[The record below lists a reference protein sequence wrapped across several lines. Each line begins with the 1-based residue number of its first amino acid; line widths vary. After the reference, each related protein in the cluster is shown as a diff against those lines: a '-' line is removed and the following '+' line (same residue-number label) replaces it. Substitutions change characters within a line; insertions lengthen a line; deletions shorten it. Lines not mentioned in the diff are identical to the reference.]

1 MVTGTGQNFTTFFV
15 PGDIIRAGGQVRT
28 IQAVT
33 DDTHLTTFSAPGV
46 VPQSIPPGTSYEK
59 VGVKTTLD
67 RFKAQN
73 GFVADEASA
82 VFFNAGDL
90 GFGRSMHMWRSGATV
105 AYYVS
110 NYPNVEAARLGT
122 SLIATVAMDYS
133 PNPLGGPP
141 YTKFY
146 VYNNAGARVNNAD
159 LDGRGAK
166 FIPRL
171 CLICH
176 GGQYVPPNSANQ
188 GNMGARF
195 IAFDLESYLYSG
207 FDPAFSRTNQEEEFR
222 KLNRVVLENT
232 NPTPAA
238 QQLIEGWYG
247 GPGGAAITGENGQ

>member
-1 MVTGTGQNFTTFFV
+1 MEVWS
-15 PGDIIRAGGQVRT
+15 DGG
-28 IQAVT
+28 
-33 DDTHLTTFSAPGV
+33 L
-46 VPQSIPPGTSYEK
+46 
-59 VGVKTTLD
+59 
-67 RFKAQN
+67 
-73 GFVADEASA
+73 
-82 VFFNAGDL
+82 
-90 GFGRSMHMWRSGATV
+90 
-105 AYYVS
+105 YVS
-110 NYPNVEAARLGT
+110 NYPTWRRRGWEESDRDSGDGLLA
-122 SLIATVAMDYS
+122 
-133 PNPLGGPP
+133 NPLGGPP

-247 GPGGAAITGENGQ
+247 GPGGAAITGRTVNDAFVPPGWRGHHQAGTRACTAT